1 MDIDKEIERCEKL
14 KMEYID
20 KEYIN
25 KECIHLAF
33 YYSGLIDALK
43 ALKKCSYGPNNER
56 ENKLAKLTETIASK
70 HPETASTIATEEC
83 AELIQAITKLKRGVA
98 PARGTARANLAEEIA
113 DVLICIDWVKRIYGV
128 SELNVNHWIDFKVSR
143 CNERLANG
151 TFR

>member
-1 MDIDKEIERCEKL
+1 MDIDKWI
-14 KMEYID
+14 
-20 KEYIN
+20 KEAEH
-25 KECIHLAF
+25 KAGLASENNRLDDMH
-33 YYSGLIDALK
+33 YNRGIADCLNL
-43 ALKKCSYGPNNER
+43 LKKCSYGINER

-128 SELNVNHWIDFKVSR
+128 SELDVNHWIDFKVSR

>member
-1 MDIDKEIERCEKL
+1 MDIDKWI
-14 KMEYID
+14 
-20 KEYIN
+20 KEAEH
-25 KECIHLAF
+25 KAGLASENNRLDDMH
-33 YYSGLIDALK
+33 YNRGIADCLNL
-43 ALKKCSYGPNNER
+43 LKKCSYGINER

-128 SELNVNHWIDFKVSR
+128 SELNVNHWIDFKISR

>member
-20 KEYIN
+20 KD
-25 KECIHLAF
+25 CIHIVN

-43 ALKKCSYGPNNER
+43 ALKISTYGPNNER
-56 ENKLAKLTETIASK
+56 ENKLTKLTDVIASK
-70 HPETASTIATEEC
+70 HPETALTIATEEC
-83 AELIQAITKLKRGVA
+83 AELIQAITKLKRGSA
-98 PARGTARANLAEEIA
+98 KNTDNLAEEIA

-128 SELNVNHWIDFKVSR
+128 SELNVNHWIDYKISR
-143 CNERLANG
+143 CNERFANG

>member
-20 KEYIN
+20 KD
-25 KECIHLAF
+25 CIHIVN

-43 ALKKCSYGPNNER
+43 ALKKSTYGPNNER
-56 ENKLAKLTETIASK
+56 ENKLTKLTDVISEK
-70 HPETASTIATEEC
+70 HPEMALTIATEEC
-83 AELIQAITKLKRGVA
+83 AELIQAITKLKRGVS
-98 PARGTARANLAEEIA
+98 PSRGTARANLAEEIA

-128 SELNVNHWIDFKVSR
+128 SESDVNHWVDYKISR

-151 TFR
+151 MFR

>member
-1 MDIDKEIERCEKL
+1 MDIDKWI
-14 KMEYID
+14 
-20 KEYIN
+20 KEAEH
-25 KECIHLAF
+25 KAGLASENNRLDDMH
-33 YYSGLIDALK
+33 YNRGIADCLNL
-43 ALKKCSYGPNNER
+43 LKKCSYGINER